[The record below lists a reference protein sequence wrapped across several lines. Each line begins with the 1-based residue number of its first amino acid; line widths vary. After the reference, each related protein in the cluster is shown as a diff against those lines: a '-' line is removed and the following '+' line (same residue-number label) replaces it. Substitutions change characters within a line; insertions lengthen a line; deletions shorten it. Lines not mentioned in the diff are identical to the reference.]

1 MSKAY
6 FNSFCYFADKDV
18 YVYIIILQLVY
29 DHVGYQIKYKFVPF
43 QIHLMIWKQTKW
55 ESAVV
60 VSQFWEE
67 LRFWDSSPLCYVH

>member
-18 YVYIIILQLVY
+18 YVYIIILQFVY

-43 QIHLMIWKQTKW
+43 QIHLMI
-55 ESAVV
+55 
-60 VSQFWEE
+60 
-67 LRFWDSSPLCYVH
+67 